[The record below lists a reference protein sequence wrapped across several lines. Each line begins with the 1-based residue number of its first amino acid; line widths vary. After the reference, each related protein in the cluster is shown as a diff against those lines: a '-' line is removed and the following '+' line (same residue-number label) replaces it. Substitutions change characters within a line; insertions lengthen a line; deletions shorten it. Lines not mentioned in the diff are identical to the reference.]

1 MVGNKKII
9 AVCVARIQ
17 DDASNEYV
25 AALNDIAAPA
35 GYGVLV
41 YNTSSVL
48 SAENAATDA
57 RFYIYSL
64 MDYSVIDV
72 VIILEETMQSR
83 TAVQAIID
91 RAKRHNVPVL
101 IYGEAYEGCIN
112 IRFDLETGFSEM
124 VRHMIEEHHLTKLHF
139 MRCATNMA

>member
-41 YNTSSVL
+41 YNNKSYLLLFSVFLIL
-48 SAENAATDA
+48 S
-57 RFYIYSL
+57 IYEI
-64 MDYSVIDV
+64 Y
-72 VIILEETMQSR
+72 
-83 TAVQAIID
+83 
-91 RAKRHNVPVL
+91 RA
-101 IYGEAYEGCIN
+101 G
-112 IRFDLETGFSEM
+112 
-124 VRHMIEEHHLTKLHF
+124 KLSDKY
-139 MRCATNMA
+139 